1 MLHFSQ
7 IYCKISSFFHN
18 THPFYSS
25 INIPTL
31 LLLISA
37 APSGHHSYYTLLNY
51 ALQSKVL
58 TQQAV
63 KENRD
68 EEPHFPLCMQVVFL

>member
-37 APSGHHSYYTLLNY
+37 APSGHHSCYTLLNY
-51 ALQSKVL
+51 TLRSTVL
-58 TQQAV
+58 TLQAV
-63 KENRD
+63 KGKTGMKSLI
-68 EEPHFPLCMQVVFL
+68 FLCVCR